1 MQLLTFIIDNEWAK
15 LHIYLDI
22 VHRNCARSWECQSL
36 PSVTGG
42 RGEERQ
48 AWQPSGEQVPA
59 GARKAA

>member
-22 VHRNCARSWECQSL
+22 VHRNCARS
-36 PSVTGG
+36 GG
-42 RGEERQ
+42 KGEERQ
-48 AWQPSGEQVPA
+48 AWQPSGEQVQA